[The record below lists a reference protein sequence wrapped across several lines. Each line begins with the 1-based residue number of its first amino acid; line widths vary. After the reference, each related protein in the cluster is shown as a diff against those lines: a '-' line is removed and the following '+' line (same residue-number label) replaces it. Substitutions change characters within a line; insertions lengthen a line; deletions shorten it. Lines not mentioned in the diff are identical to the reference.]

1 MGTGRSGHRS
11 VRAGHRVTTEECVL
25 NMLHCTGSTAPHHH
39 PPAGSEI
46 NPTINSPTV
55 VVCCLCLFCCCC
67 HFFYLGLGNVSLF
80 PWDKQ
85 TPEHEVWLWIGS
97 LGISVKSTDWNTSFG
112 ACYDFLVT
120 LFHFQKED
128 FFLFFFFF
136 LRCTFPVYYRS
147 APFRQPDSRPSAP
160 SGADMSAGVPLSLS
174 LRCVMNWSVSCL
186 IGNNNRNYKLR
197 ILPDC
202 RISFWNIIYT
212 VWECVISFVFQRW
225 LFTYL
230 YIQCFNR
237 NCPIWMQ
244 IFFQN

>member
-1 MGTGRSGHRS
+1 MNWKPRYLSKNYGQKYIIWCLLWLFKSRFFILKR
-11 VRAGHRVTTEECVL
+11 
-25 NMLHCTGSTAPHHH
+25 
-39 PPAGSEI
+39 
-46 NPTINSPTV
+46 TI
-55 VVCCLCLFCCCC
+55 
-67 HFFYLGLGNVSLF
+67 FF
-80 PWDKQ
+80 P
-85 TPEHEVWLWIGS
+85 
-97 LGISVKSTDWNTSFG
+97 
-112 ACYDFLVT
+112 FL
-120 LFHFQKED
+120 
-128 FFLFFFFF
+128 FF
-136 LRCTFPVYYRS
+136 LRCAFPVYYWS

-230 YIQCFNR
+230 YIQWFSR

-244 IFFQN
+244 IYFHS